1 MEYLEVSKFVT
12 SIAVAI
18 VTVLSRYIYTLLTR
32 SGEKMKIRSSSV
44 ELIDKVINEREWK
57 KQENRLVVEET
68 FEQLYSKPLTFHEIK
83 VLIYSE
89 TPNAA
94 FRTYLKYRPAIEIN
108 ENKTKFRFKKGKRPY
123 WFIFNRT
130 IRIPNKITQEIIAY
144 SAFGFPA
151 SYAMTW
157 LLSDA
162 SAALGT
168 KNLAILWLLDG
179 LVWLLAI
186 IFLVVGLK
194 YQDREKEIT
203 RDLGDKFQ
211 INNQAN

>member
-12 SIAVAI
+12 SLAVAI

-32 SGEKMKIRSSSV
+32 NGEKMKVRSSSV

-68 FEQLYSKPLTFHEIK
+68 FEQLYSKPLNFEEIK

-89 TPNAA
+89 KPNAA

-108 ENKTKFRFKKGKRPY
+108 ENKTKFRFRKGKRPY
-123 WFIFNRT
+123 WFIFKRS
-130 IRIPNKITQEIIAY
+130 IRIPKTITKGILAY

-162 SAALGT
+162 SSALGA
-168 KNLAILWLLDG
+168 KNLAVLWLLDG
-179 LVWLLAI
+179 LVWLIAI
-186 IFLVVGLK
+186 IYLIEGLK
-194 YQDREKEIT
+194 YQGSEKEIT

-211 INNQAN
+211 LNNRVN

>member
-1 MEYLEVSKFVT
+1 
-12 SIAVAI
+12 
-18 VTVLSRYIYTLLTR
+18 
-32 SGEKMKIRSSSV
+32 
-44 ELIDKVINEREWK
+44 
-57 KQENRLVVEET
+57 
-68 FEQLYSKPLTFHEIK
+68 
-83 VLIYSE
+83 
-89 TPNAA
+89 
-94 FRTYLKYRPAIEIN
+94 
-108 ENKTKFRFKKGKRPY
+108 
-123 WFIFNRT
+123 
-130 IRIPNKITQEIIAY
+130 
-144 SAFGFPA
+144 
-151 SYAMTW
+151 MTW

-194 YQDREKEIT
+194 YQDSEKEIT

>member
-94 FRTYLKYRPAIEIN
+94 FRTYLKYCPAIEIN

-130 IRIPNKITQEIIAY
+130 IRIPKKITQGIIAY

-194 YQDREKEIT
+194 YQDSEKEIT